1 MFSLIQYLV
10 VREDGS
16 LPEIPD
22 CLYAY
27 ILAGNG
33 VFKYAKREGLEVLI
47 QISSAFITGLPALE
61 PRLKIVQRVPAALL
75 TGALQASH
83 DYFPLERLFWFNFNG
98 NWSVYAPEQFCND
111 TSVVPVD
118 EQDRYG
124 TSALVDLH
132 SHAGMEP
139 FFSHTDNQDEQ
150 GFRVYAVLG
159 RVKTHP
165 RICVRVGVY
174 GDYWNIPA
182 GTVFEMPEGILDCYY
197 RKGVI
202 DEEENETSEL

>member
-124 TSALVDLH
+124 TSAL
-132 SHAGMEP
+132 
-139 FFSHTDNQDEQ
+139 
-150 GFRVYAVLG
+150 LG

-182 GTVFEMPEGILDCYY
+182 GTVFEMPEGILDGYY

-202 DEEENETSEL
+202 DEEENETSKL